1 MLNLRY
7 LHDLV
12 TDFEDFYGTDLAG
25 FIEYMRMLDE
35 LGEEL
40 DAPLL
45 KEAQGVVLRTCHGA
59 KGLEYDHV
67 FIIDLV
73 EDKFPITSGGRAPL
87 LPDEL
92 NDRFKDIFEIKWASD
107 KEQEEALK
115 ARKRDLRLKEERRLA
130 YVAYTRAKKELY
142 LCYAQTYGEKERN
155 PSMFI
160 AESCYDQGNVH
171 KDIEFIQDEEL
182 KVGEMSKDS
191 PIEKKKNEVK
201 RLILSTIDSEP
212 ELALYNLMLYEEL
225 SGHKM
230 PNGTPESIRAAEEA
244 AIIVKDIGD
253 GMPRGLKFDPAEVV
267 LSHSSLKTYRECP
280 KKFELSRLLR
290 MPSRYDDEE
299 GDGALG
305 FGTFVHEAL
314 ELAAKNKVK
323 SRQEIDDIASQ
334 LLKEP
339 GYKAIN
345 VKRAKV
351 IFDTFWERNKNKL
364 GNVIMMEQPFSF
376 EIDGYHFT
384 GKIDRVDKLNGN
396 GEVDIID
403 YKTGHE
409 PSKEDREDQLLLYK
423 LAFEHDPTLKAT
435 GLKPTNLSL
444 ELLEEEKPRIFRVD
458 EDGFMVCINGRCT
471 KANVAEV
478 EKGLLDIASCI
489 KHDYENGFEV
499 KEDCS
504 GTNMP
509 GSSCE
514 YRMYCPKWG

>member
-1 MLNLRY
+1 
-7 LHDLV
+7 
-12 TDFEDFYGTDLAG
+12 
-25 FIEYMRMLDE
+25 
-35 LGEEL
+35 
-40 DAPLL
+40 
-45 KEAQGVVLRTCHGA
+45 
-59 KGLEYDHV
+59 
-67 FIIDLV
+67 
-73 EDKFPITSGGRAPL
+73 
-87 LPDEL
+87 
-92 NDRFKDIFEIKWASD
+92 
-107 KEQEEALK
+107 
-115 ARKRDLRLKEERRLA
+115 
-130 YVAYTRAKKELY
+130 
-142 LCYAQTYGEKERN
+142 
-155 PSMFI
+155 
-160 AESCYDQGNVH
+160 
-171 KDIEFIQDEEL
+171 
-182 KVGEMSKDS
+182 MSKDS

-212 ELALYNLMLYEEL
+212 ELALYNLLLYEEL
-225 SGHKM
+225 SGHKI
-230 PNGTPESIRAAEEA
+230 PANTPESLRAANDA
-244 AIIVKDIGD
+244 TVIIKDIGN
-253 GMPRGLKFDPAEVV
+253 GMPRGLKFDSEEVV

-323 SRQEIDDIASQ
+323 SRHEIDDIADQ

-376 EIDGYHFT
+376 EIDGYHFY
-384 GKIDRVDKLNGN
+384 GKIDRVDKINGN
-396 GEVDIID
+396 GDVEIID

-423 LAFEHDPTLKAT
+423 LAFEHDPTLKAM
-435 GLKPTNLSL
+435 GFKPTNLTL
-444 ELLEEEKPRIFRVD
+444 ELLEEEKPRIFQVD
-458 EDGFMVCINGRCT
+458 ENGFMVCINGRCT

-478 EKGLLDIASCI
+478 EKGLLDIAACI
-489 KHDYENGFEV
+489 KRDYENGFEV

-504 GTNMP
+504 GTNVP

-514 YRMYCPKWG
+514 YRMYCPRWG